1 LELRIVFF
9 SQGPKL
15 LYIYMLIY
23 AYYLSVYIYVIDH
36 IYIYCI
42 YIYCIYIYTY
52 SRPDTGSPEVGGLDL
67 QSDQREH
74 SGGSLDVLVVSDKS
88 LL

>member
-1 LELRIVFF
+1 MYIIY
-9 SQGPKL
+9 
-15 LYIYMLIY
+15 LYIDI
-23 AYYLSVYIYVIDH
+23 YIYVIDH
-36 IYIYCI
+36 INI
-42 YIYCIYIYTY
+42 YIYCICTY
-52 SRPDTGSPEVGGLDL
+52 SRPDTGSAPEVGGLDL